1 MPTLAQSINISKVA
15 SFQRIV
21 ILHLSQIRPIEKK
34 QFASWGGSIFVWLSW
49 LKRIAAENIQLV
61 NGSPQTLSPR
71 DAALRVNTSL
81 RLKAGAINELTGL
94 TFSWNP
100 TTKMWQ
106 DTTFFPT
113 FALPASFD
121 IFGNRI
127 TGAGT
132 PPPPIPIASLGLSP
146 SAATIAAVEAGLA
159 GPAPVP
165 EVEVDAAPPI
175 PVDQLPTSLVSSQA
189 TDIAPAKTFAQ
200 VAADSGSGPAPP
212 APQNIINPPETMA
225 ILATEEFRPAS
236 STFLP
241 TAGGPVPDVNP
252 IFGIKLGPLA
262 GLIGGALGTLI
273 PIPGVGTAGGAALG
287 TALFG
292 GASTPPLGTPGIA
305 PSSPTGA
312 GNGGLQDALIKLL
325 REFSP
330 VGELGSVLDLA
341 KTLGDTFGG
350 ALPRAPI
357 TDFPEGF
364 APGQGQINFPVNGA
378 LATTGLP
385 IAPVLAARP
394 SICFRAPKGYVVV
407 EITGSDGTPQK
418 VAMWKPLARSMK
430 LFKSRPKPPISA
442 SEMKSLRTAKRV
454 RNKSKKIATL
464 SGFKCVNR

>member
-21 ILHLSQIRPIEKK
+21 NLHLSEIRPIEAK
-34 QFASWGGSIFVWLSW
+34 QFASWGGSIFVWLAW

-71 DAALRVNTSL
+71 DAALRVDTSL

-121 IFGNRI
+121 IFGNRL

-132 PPPPIPIASLGLSP
+132 PPPPIPIESLGLSP
-146 SAATIAAVEAGLA
+146 SAATVSAVEAGLF
-159 GPAPVP
+159 GPVP
-165 EVEVDAAPPI
+165 ETEVDAAPPI
-175 PVDQLPTSLVSSQA
+175 PVEQIPTSLVSSQA

-292 GASTPPLGTPGIA
+292 GGGTPPLGTPGIV
-305 PSSPTGA
+305 PTSPTGA

-341 KTLGDTFGG
+341 KTLGDTFAGPT
-350 ALPRAPI
+350 ARQPI
-357 TDFPEGF
+357 DFPSDF
-364 APGQGQINFPVNGA
+364 TPGGQITIPLNGA
-378 LATTGLP
+378 VATTGLP